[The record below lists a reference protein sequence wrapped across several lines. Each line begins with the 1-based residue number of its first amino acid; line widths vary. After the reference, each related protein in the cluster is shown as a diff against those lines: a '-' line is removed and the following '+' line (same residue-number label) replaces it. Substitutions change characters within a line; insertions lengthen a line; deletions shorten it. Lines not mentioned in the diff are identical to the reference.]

1 MTIVVK
7 PTIIVIEN
15 ERGGIMKNWKSR
27 GQVKDKGWNE
37 EINKELEAVDE
48 EAAKEVSQDAIARV
62 VSFMR
67 EDDETFF
74 RRSVQ
79 GLSLSEIE
87 EFLKACPEFRPF
99 WNQDKNGC

>member
-1 MTIVVK
+1 MGKKKAPFYRIVVADARSPRDGK
-7 PTIIVIEN
+7 FI
-15 ERGGIMKNWKSR
+15 
-27 GQVKDKGWNE
+27 E
-37 EINKELEAVDE
+37 EIGTYDPNQNPSMFKVDE

>member
-1 MTIVVK
+1 
-7 PTIIVIEN
+7 
-15 ERGGIMKNWKSR
+15 MKNWKSR

-37 EINKELEAVDE
+37 AINKELEAVDE